1 MMQEFVPSCVRNFG
15 TRGFF
20 LFFLFAF
27 LTPKF
32 AGAQQIGA
40 QQPALHLLP
49 IPASVQSGTASLRVD
64 SSFSVVLTGYSEPRL
79 ERAVERFLRQL
90 SHQTAFPLSPSPQN
104 HLRQHSLSTRI
115 MQAKKF

>member
-49 IPASVQSGTASLRVD
+49 IPASVQWGTAILRVD
-64 SSFSVVLTGYSEPRL
+64 SYFSVVLTGYSEPRL
-79 ERAVERFLRQL
+79 ERAVDFFLRKL
-90 SHQTAFPLSPSPQN
+90 RPPSATLFPHTTLFRLQDPGRG
-104 HLRQHSLSTRI
+104 L
-115 MQAKKF
+115 